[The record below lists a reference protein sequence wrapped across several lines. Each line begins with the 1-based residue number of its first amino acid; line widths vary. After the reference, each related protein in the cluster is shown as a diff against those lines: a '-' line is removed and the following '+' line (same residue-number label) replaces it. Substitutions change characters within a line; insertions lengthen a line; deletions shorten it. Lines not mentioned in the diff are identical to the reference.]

1 MKTILEDFLDALEI
15 EYTRKYAQA
24 LYQEHPHKHNMF
36 GLKKMLDVYGVKTFG
51 ILCDTKD
58 LKYLNYPCIL
68 HVPGDFV
75 IGLNC
80 QSDKIAYMQHG
91 KKTSVDIN
99 AFKQIWTGHA
109 IVVEDSPK
117 AIEPDYKEHQRKEVI
132 SSVQRYSLPFIML
145 FTIIISIFNNFSSI
159 GIMGMFRVTLNG
171 VGVMVCSLLL
181 QKQLFGDS
189 YYGDK
194 VCSLFHKADCNSVL
208 DGAASKIFGFSWS
221 EIGLGYFSASALLL
235 SVYPAS
241 STWVTLIN
249 WMAMFYGPW
258 SVYYQWRVAKNW
270 CVLCLIVQLIIW
282 ATGIVSYIGSAAVL
296 FDINPYHGLLICV
309 IYAISILGFH
319 LYATAQL
326 NDSERINAVQRFR
339 AIKANG
345 DVAKVLIEKG
355 DYFETSLDDSA
366 IVFGNPK
373 SKLRITILSNPHCNP
388 CARMHEQV
396 ERLLQTSGNELC
408 VQYIFSSFNEEL
420 EDSSRYLIASYIND
434 SQQNALLKFARWYS
448 KEKFDYKNVLKKEQ
462 PYIHSPKVEA
472 EMEKH
477 KDWREK
483 TSLVETPTILVNG
496 HKLLK
501 EYKLEDLALLTTLTI
516 TEKNIFQDN
525 NGKHA
530 PLAAD

>member
-1 MKTILEDFLDALEI
+1 MV
-15 EYTRKYAQA
+15 
-24 LYQEHPHKHNMF
+24 
-36 GLKKMLDVYGVKTFG
+36 KKKSVG
-51 ILCDTKD
+51 ID
-58 LKYLNYPCIL
+58 L
-68 HVPGDFV
+68 
-75 IGLNC
+75 
-80 QSDKIAYMQHG
+80 
-91 KKTSVDIN
+91 
-99 AFKQIWTGHA
+99 FKQMWTGHA
-109 IVVEDSPK
+109 IVAEDSPN
-117 AIEPDYKEHQRKEVI
+117 AIEPDYKEHLRKEMI
-132 SSVQRYSLPFIML
+132 SKVQRYSLPVILL
-145 FTIIISIFNNFSSI
+145 FAIFVSILNNYDDI
-159 GIMGMFRVTLNG
+159 GISGLSCIILSIIG
-171 VGVMVCSLLL
+171 VFVCSLLL

-189 YYGDK
+189 YFGDK
-194 VCSLFHKADCNSVL
+194 VCGLFHKADCNSVL
-208 DGAASKIFGFSWS
+208 DGTASKIFGFSWS

-258 SVYYQWRVAKNW
+258 SVYYQWSVAQNW
-270 CVLCLIVQLIIW
+270 CVLFFISQFIIW
-282 ATGIVSYIGSAAVL
+282 AKGIVSYIGSAAVP
-296 FDINPYHGLLICV
+296 FDVNPYHGLLICV
-309 IYAISILGFH
+309 ICAIFILGFH

-326 NDSERINAVQRFR
+326 NDAERINAVQRFR

-396 ERLLQTSGNELC
+396 ERILQTSGNELC

-434 SQQNALLKFARWYS
+434 SQQNALLKLARWYS
-448 KEKFDYKNVLKKEQ
+448 KEKFDYKDVLIKNQ
-462 PYIHSPKVEA
+462 ASIHSPKVES
-472 EMEKH
+472 EMKKH
-477 KDWREK
+477 KAWRMR
-483 TSLVETPTILVNG
+483 TSLIETPTILVNG
-496 HKLLK
+496 HKLPK
-501 EYKLEDLALLTTLTI
+501 EYKLEDLALFTNVTI
-516 TEKNIFQDN
+516 SKKNILQDN